1 MAETPLVYLNGRFL
15 PEDRAHVSVQ
25 DRGFLY
31 GDGLFEA
38 VRVYDGAPFLWL
50 EHMKR
55 FGIGCST
62 LRIVPPLSGGEL
74 NRVCGELIRR
84 NGLKDCFLRL
94 SLSRGVGP
102 RGYSPKG
109 SEHPTLLVSTFPAP
123 ASLPSAYRVILSSL
137 QLPARDPLAHFKHS
151 NKLRQIMARAEAD
164 EAGADEALLLDTRG
178 CVVEGTTTNLFW
190 VQGKTIYT
198 PPSGGILEG
207 CARTHVIR
215 LCEKMGLPLKEQ
227 DIRPTRLLHADGI
240 FLTSSGVEVMEVSHV
255 DGKPVKRS
263 RTARQL
269 QRHFRTAHRDDAPN
283 RRRRK

>member
-1 MAETPLVYLNGRFL
+1 MPATPLVYLNGRFI
-15 PEDRAHVSVQ
+15 PEDRAQISVQ

-38 VRVYDGAPFLWL
+38 VRVYDGVPFLWP

-62 LRIVPPLSGGEL
+62 LKIVPPLSGGEL
-74 NRVCGELIRR
+74 KRVCDELIRR
-84 NGLKDCFLRL
+84 NAIKHCFLRIA
-94 SLSRGVGP
+94 LSRGVGP

-109 SEHPTLLVSTFPAP
+109 SAHPTLLLSTFPVP
-123 ASLPSAYRVILSSL
+123 TYLPRAYRVILSSL

-178 CVVEGTTTNLFW
+178 CVIEGTTTNLFW
-190 VQGKTIYT
+190 VQGKTIFT

-207 CARTHVIR
+207 CVRTHVIR

-227 DIRPTRLLHADGI
+227 DIRPTRLLGADGI
-240 FLTSSGVEVMEVSHV
+240 FLTSSGLEVMEVSQV
-255 DGKPVKRS
+255 DGRPVKRS
-263 RTARQL
+263 RTVRQL
-269 QRHFRTAHRDDAPN
+269 QRHFRTAHRDAAPT
-283 RRRRK
+283 RRRKK